1 MATPSLPLGCS
12 LLLASPAAADLTIPG
27 NIPSPEAVREVA
39 EGRRSTANAAWWGF
53 DAEDAT
59 QALQAAIDSGARRVV
74 VPNMGSDW
82 IVGPIRLAG
91 HQELFLERGAVVSAR
106 RGAFRGGGDCLFQAT
121 AVDDVTIRGYGATVR
136 MHKQDYM
143 DYTKREVYPK
153 AEWRMTLSLRGVHKA
168 LVEGLTIRDSGGD
181 GIYIDGG
188 GGRDHSRDITI
199 RDVVCDNHYRQGISV
214 ISVVGLTV
222 EDSEFANTW
231 GTPPSAG
238 VDIEPDRP
246 DQKAQEIVFRNCLFR
261 DNYGAG
267 IQVYLRFNEPDAQDV
282 SILFDRCRVTSRLGS
297 GLVFGALKAE
307 GPGGLIEF
315 RDCVVEDVAGVGAHV
330 YDKHPERARVRF
342 TRTRW
347 IDVGTGLDNAFARV
361 DSVESRA
368 PLLIYNRRPEL
379 ITPIHG
385 GIDFV
390 DCEIVDG
397 RDRPFLSA
405 LQKEPA
411 EGLFDVTGS
420 IRVRNP
426 HGARMDLQDARHGV
440 SLEAVPVE

>member
-1 MATPSLPLGCS
+1 MTGSSLPLGCS

-27 NIPSPEAVREVA
+27 NIPSPEAIREVS
-39 EGRRSTANAAWWGF
+39 EGQRATANAAWWGF

-59 QALQAAIDSGARRVV
+59 AALQSAIDSGARRVV

-91 HQELFLERGAVVSAR
+91 HQELFLERGVVISAR
-106 RGAFRGGGDCLFQAT
+106 RGAFRGGGDCLFLASG
-121 AVDDVTIRGYGATVR
+121 VDDVTIRGYGATIR

-168 LVEGLTIRDSGGD
+168 VIEGLMIRDSGGD

-188 GGRDHSRDITI
+188 GGREYSRDITI

-222 EDSEFANTW
+222 EDSEFSNTW

-238 VDIEPDRP
+238 VDIEPDHP
-246 DQKAQEIVFRNCLFR
+246 GQKAQQIVFRNCLFR

-267 IQVYLRFNEPDAQDV
+267 IQVYLRFNEPDAEDV

-307 GPGGLIEF
+307 GPGG
-315 RDCVVEDVAGVGAHV
+315 
-330 YDKHPERARVRF
+330 
-342 TRTRW
+342 
-347 IDVGTGLDNAFARV
+347 
-361 DSVESRA
+361 
-368 PLLIYNRRPEL
+368 
-379 ITPIHG
+379 
-385 GIDFV
+385 
-390 DCEIVDG
+390 
-397 RDRPFLSA
+397 
-405 LQKEPA
+405 
-411 EGLFDVTGS
+411 
-420 IRVRNP
+420 
-426 HGARMDLQDARHGV
+426 
-440 SLEAVPVE
+440 

>member
-1 MATPSLPLGCS
+1 
-12 LLLASPAAADLTIPG
+12 
-27 NIPSPEAVREVA
+27 
-39 EGRRSTANAAWWGF
+39 
-53 DAEDAT
+53 
-59 QALQAAIDSGARRVV
+59 
-74 VPNMGSDW
+74 MGSDW

-91 HQELFLERGAVVSAR
+91 HQELFLERGVVVSAR

-121 AVDDVTIRGYGATVR
+121 GVDDVTIRGYGATIR

-214 ISVVGLTV
+214 ISVVGLAV

-238 VDIEPDRP
+238 VDIEPDRS

-315 RDCVVEDVAGVGAHV
+315 RDCVVEDVAGAGAHV

-368 PLLIYNRRPEL
+368 PLLIFNRRPEL

-426 HGARMDLQDARHGV
+426 HGARMDLQDARDGV